1 MLEALP
7 GGENDLAA
15 VANRLVASVRGRNE
29 RLLGFGPA
37 LHRVDPRVAP
47 LVEIAEQLGLV
58 TRWVSFAREVERVL
72 QEQSRRPLPI
82 NVDGIIAALM
92 LEMGLDWRLGKAL
105 FLVSRAAGL
114 SAHYFE
120 QITTEKPFKAVPHG
134 EIEYQGPPSRG
145 LPGKPGSSEP

>member
-1 MLEALP
+1 M
-7 GGENDLAA
+7 
-15 VANRLVASVRGRNE
+15 ANRLVASVRGRNE
-29 RLLGFGPA
+29 RLLGFGPP

-92 LEMGLDWRLGKAL
+92 LEMGLDFGGWAKLCFWSHEPLASRL
-105 FLVSRAAGL
+105 
-114 SAHYFE
+114 
-120 QITTEKPFKAVPHG
+120 TT
-134 EIEYQGPPSRG
+134 SNR
-145 LPGKPGSSEP
+145 